1 MAGARCCWLR
11 VSCCS
16 ASCFA
21 YTRAVWPLCV
31 GFFYVEI
38 YVVAIFI
45 FIFIYFSHFFVFAC
59 LRRELHPHEALKGG
73 WGCSL
78 FLWGVCMDLADLT

>member
-1 MAGARCCWLR
+1 LLLAARVLLLR
-11 VSCCS
+11 FLFCL
-16 ASCFA
+16 
-21 YTRAVWPLCV
+21 YTRGVAALCWIFLR
-31 GFFYVEI
+31 GDLCGGYIHIHFYI
-38 YVVAIFI
+38 
-45 FIFIYFSHFFVFAC
+45 FSHFFVFAC